1 MNQRKAEKLM
11 IKESELVDKINE
23 YKPEFR
29 ANLLKHGLVDENYQ
43 YIKEEYKKEAVKYMP
58 PEYAKLCKQLKA
70 VRAKMYKMALQE
82 KKMVMKAFNLTKAD
96 WDALGDEPEQDEDNA
111 PPCHEGIKVSEEGL
125 RKLAHLAGFDN
136 PAMAGK
142 DIILTKKSKKNKSVE
157 RI

>member
-43 YIKEEYKKEAVKYMP
+43 YIKEEYKKEAVKCMP

-82 KKMVMKAFNLTKAD
+82 KKMVMKAFNLTEAD
-96 WDALGDEPEQDEDNA
+96 WDALGDEPEQDKDNTS
-111 PPCHEGIKVSEEGL
+111 PPVESFKVSEEGL

-136 PAMAGK
+136 PETADK
-142 DIILTKKSKKNKSVE
+142 DVILTKKNKNKSVE

>member
-82 KKMVMKAFNLTKAD
+82 KKMVMKAFNLTEAD
-96 WDALGDEPEQDEDNA
+96 WDALGDEPEQDEDNT

-136 PAMAGK
+136 PEMAGK
-142 DIILTKKSKKNKSVE
+142 DIILTKKNKKNKSVE